1 MSAGSRR
8 FISSPAG
15 PMIVAL
21 LAASVFVLL
30 RLESYGWNPTGFVH
44 AGDRFVST
52 EDAPEDLLVRRRA
65 VGFDGTGFYRLAL
78 NPATRDVYE
87 HGIVLDLPAFR
98 HQRILYPVVV
108 WVVSGGGRPSAV
120 GWGLIAV
127 NLASFAAIGWLGAA
141 LARRLGRSQWWG
153 LALAAY
159 PGFAVSLGLDTAE
172 IMAAALGLAALLA
185 LERQRFVWAS
195 TLFTA
200 AMLTRETTLLF
211 VIGIALARIALRR
224 PDARRI
230 PAHVFMTPLLGY
242 VVWQLALWWWWG
254 TLPLRQGS
262 GVDITFPLL
271 GVLQAAPDWPST
283 SGTQAAFQYILL
295 AAIALFV
302 FDAVRNLPSST
313 APGHVRTS
321 AACAVLLA
329 LLLSDDIWLHHW
341 GFLRAFTELYLLG
354 AMVLI
359 GKAGYRLD
367 RLMIGAGGLWT
378 AIGVNLTT
386 HP

>member
-1 MSAGSRR
+1 MSAGGRR
-8 FISSPAG
+8 LISSPAG
-15 PMIVAL
+15 PMVVAL
-21 LAASVFVLL
+21 LAASVFVLF

-44 AGDRFVST
+44 AGDRFVNV
-52 EDAPEDLLVRRRA
+52 EDAPDDLIVRERA

-78 NPATRDVYE
+78 NPLTRDVYE

-108 WVVSGGGRPSAV
+108 WAVSGGGRPSAV

-141 LARRLGRSQWWG
+141 LARRLGRSPWWG

-172 IMAAALGLAALLA
+172 VLAAALGLAALLA
-185 LERQRFVWAS
+185 LERDRFVWAS
-195 TLFTA
+195 ALFTG

-211 VIGIALARIALRR
+211 VIGITLARIAFRR

-242 VVWQLALWWWWG
+242 LVLQLVLWWWWG

-262 GVDITFPLL
+262 GVDITFPLV

-283 SGTQAAFQYILL
+283 SGAQAAFQYVLL

-313 APGHVRTS
+313 APEHVRI
-321 AACAVLLA
+321 AAGCAVLLA

-367 RLMIGAGGLWT
+367 RLAIGAGGLWT
-378 AIGVNLTT
+378 AIAVNLTT

>member
-1 MSAGSRR
+1 
-8 FISSPAG
+8 
-15 PMIVAL
+15 
-21 LAASVFVLL
+21 
-30 RLESYGWNPTGFVH
+30 
-44 AGDRFVST
+44 
-52 EDAPEDLLVRRRA
+52 
-65 VGFDGTGFYRLAL
+65 
-78 NPATRDVYE
+78 
-87 HGIVLDLPAFR
+87 
-98 HQRILYPVVV
+98 
-108 WVVSGGGRPSAV
+108 
-120 GWGLIAV
+120 
-127 NLASFAAIGWLGAA
+127 
-141 LARRLGRSQWWG
+141 
-153 LALAAY
+153 
-159 PGFAVSLGLDTAE
+159 
-172 IMAAALGLAALLA
+172 MAAALGLAALLA
-185 LERQRFVWAS
+185 LERERFVWAS
-195 TLFTA
+195 ALFTA

-211 VIGIALARIALRR
+211 VVGIALVRVALRR

-242 VVWQLALWWWWG
+242 LVWQLVLWWWWG

-271 GVLQAAPDWPST
+271 GVLQAALDWPST
-283 SGTQAAFQYILL
+283 SGAQAAFQYILL

-302 FDAVRNLPSST
+302 FDAVQNLPSST
-313 APGHVRTS
+313 APEYVRIS
-321 AACAVLLA
+321 AGCAVLLA

-378 AIGVNLTT
+378 AIAVNLTT

>member
-1 MSAGSRR
+1 
-8 FISSPAG
+8 
-15 PMIVAL
+15 MIVAL

-44 AGDRFVST
+44 AGDRFVNT

-78 NPATRDVYE
+78 NPLTRDVYE

-98 HQRILYPVVV
+98 HQRILYPVIV
-108 WVVSGGGRPSAV
+108 WAVSGGGRSSAV

-127 NLASFAAIGWLGAA
+127 NLASFAAIGWLGGA
-141 LARRLGRSQWWG
+141 LARRLGRSPWWG
-153 LALAAY
+153 LTLAAY

-185 LERQRFVWAS
+185 LERERFVWAS
-195 TLFTA
+195 TLITA

-211 VIGIALARIALRR
+211 VIGIALACLVFRR

-242 VVWQLALWWWWG
+242 LVWQLVLWWWWG

-262 GVDITFPLL
+262 GVDITLPLL

-295 AAIALFV
+295 GAIALFV

-313 APGHVRTS
+313 APEYVRISTG
-321 AACAVLLA
+321 CAVLLA

-378 AIGVNLTT
+378 AIAVNLTT